1 MKKRELVF
9 GILASALI
17 LSASA
22 CGPRVEPTPTVD
34 PNAIMTQVAETV
46 SAEMTQIALLTPSP
60 TATLAPTPTLAATP
74 TVAMTVPASASTPG
88 TAVTLPAAGT
98 TAPTQPV
105 TTSDAAAWVAD
116 VTVPDGAKFYLNER
130 FTKTWKVK
138 NTGVTTWDTSY
149 TLVNIDDNTWGA
161 NAVIPLKTSV
171 TPGQEVDLSI
181 SFKAPNA
188 FGEHFSRWFLMNP
201 NGQLFGQE
209 LYVYIDVDPGAIKT
223 ATPAG

>member
-1 MKKRELVF
+1 MKKRELVY
-9 GILASALI
+9 GILAGALI

-34 PNAIMTQVAETV
+34 PNAIMTMVAETV
-46 SAEMTQIALLTPSP
+46 SSEMTQIALLTPSP
-60 TATLAPTPTLAATP
+60 TATLEPTPTVPEIPTP
-74 TVAMTVPASASTPG
+74 EMTVPASASTLA
-88 TAVTLPAAGT
+88 TAVTVPAAGAS
-98 TAPTQPV
+98 APTQPV

-116 VTVPDGAKFYLNER
+116 VTVPDGTKFYLNER
-130 FTKTWKVK
+130 FVKTWKVK

-149 TLVNIDDNTWGA
+149 NLVNIDDNTWGA
-161 NAVIPLKTSV
+161 NAVIPLKTSIK
-171 TPGQEVDLSI
+171 PGQEVELSI
-181 SFKAPNA
+181 TFKAPNA

-209 LYVYIDVDPGAIKT
+209 LYVYIDVDPKAIKT